1 MLSIIGIVVKIFG
14 VIAKFAP
21 LLFAYSAGKKSASL
35 KNAQES
41 LKKSKARI
49 KMDTDI
55 ARLDATDHR
64 SRLQRWFR
72 K

>member
-1 MLSIIGIVVKIFG
+1 MFSIIGIAVKIFG
-14 VIAKFAP
+14 VIAKLAP
-21 LLFAYSAGKKSASL
+21 LLFAYSAGKKTASL
-35 KNAQES
+35 KNAKES
-41 LKKSKARI
+41 LKKNRARI

-55 ARLDATDHR
+55 ARLDTSDRR